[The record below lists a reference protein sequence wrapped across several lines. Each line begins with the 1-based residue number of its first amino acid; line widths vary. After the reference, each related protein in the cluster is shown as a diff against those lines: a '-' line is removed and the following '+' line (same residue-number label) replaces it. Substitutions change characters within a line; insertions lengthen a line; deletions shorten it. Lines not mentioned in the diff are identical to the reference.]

1 MNLLVSLPALSA
13 LAAHGHG
20 VEGATAW
27 MWAVWAA
34 AFAVSAWTIW
44 AAVKATF
51 RPGETEPDHV
61 KRSIL
66 EDDGPA
72 TGASPAG
79 RPPATPPAFGGGTP
93 S

>member
-1 MNLLVSLPALSA
+1 VSASLPLV

-20 VEGATAW
+20 VEDAAPW

-34 AFAVSAWTIW
+34 AFLITAWTIW
-44 AAVKATF
+44 AAVKTTF

-66 EDDGPA
+66 DDD
-72 TGASPAG
+72 TGAVPGAFPAG
-79 RPPATPPAFGGGTP
+79 RSAAPPPAFGGGP
-93 S
+93 RP